1 MSQTLS
7 ASRGDFA
14 AFEAAAARKVGIP
27 KKSNA
32 LGRVFLLVGVAIAV
46 FLAFTAYTVTKEIQG
61 RAQLAAIK
69 DLYFPVLQRLD
80 ADIVR
85 VDKMEETYIQVV
97 VAGDRDLIAKAGDLG
112 TQADAAFAQ
121 VDTLYPGRSADIER
135 LRTGLRQY
143 QALAARTSTAFL
155 DPSQGD
161 AAAALSDEM
170 NKSLADLRTHLTA
183 LRKSA
188 YDEFVATLA
197 GSQRDAQ
204 VRLLMGLALG
214 IMNLGFMAVLVHFI
228 RRNMSMMEVIAEQNA
243 SLERRVAERTAQLS
257 QKTSDINAMLQN
269 MKLGVSTVIPG
280 NRIHPEYSNYL
291 RTIYCSD
298 DFGNKDLVES
308 FFAKSDVGVDAKDQV
323 TAALAA
329 ILGEDSM
336 MFDFNSHLLVREMR
350 FDSGAGANKILQ
362 LDWSPILNDQ
372 GTVDKVLLI
381 TQDVTEL
388 RALEQASAQQKEELE
403 IIGKIIR
410 ISVGKFNEFVESAA
424 GFIDTNRR
432 LIVAGKAADPEV
444 IAALFRNMHTIKGN
458 ARTFE
463 FRTITDAAHRAEQ
476 SYDQLRKDPTAV
488 WDSKAL
494 LAELVAVDAA
504 VSHYVRINEDKLGR
518 KGRASD
524 FPTGRGSFVAN
535 EQLAQLRSLV
545 AAAAAQPGS
554 DLGQLRQA
562 IDTLGLI
569 PLQRLVSGSV
579 DSLSSLAAELHKPA
593 PGLDIAAADLAVN
606 SRFAEA
612 LKSSLMHVFRNSL
625 DHGIEAPAE
634 RERVN
639 KPARGTVRLAC
650 IRRDQT
656 VELHVSDD
664 GRGLALHKL
673 YEKGLAAGIFNT
685 LARPSA
691 QEVAQI
697 IFRSGLSTSSQVTQV
712 SGRGV
717 GMEAARTFLEQQ
729 GAKIQVVLDGAG
741 EELTFTPFKFVIE
754 VPPTAYSPAA

>member
-1 MSQTLS
+1 MSEAMT
-7 ASRGDFA
+7 AAPGDFA
-14 AFEAAAARKVGIP
+14 ALEPAARKADLPRKASG
-27 KKSNA
+27 
-32 LGRVFLLVGVAIAV
+32 LGRVFMLVGVAIAV

-69 DLYFPVLQRLD
+69 DRYFPVLQRLD

-112 TQADAAFAQ
+112 AQADTAFGEINS
-121 VDTLYPGRSADIER
+121 LYPGRSDDVAR
-135 LRTGLRQY
+135 LRAELKQY
-143 QALAARTSTAFL
+143 QNLATKASAAFL
-155 DPSQGD
+155 DQAQGD
-161 AAAALSDEM
+161 VAAALTDEM
-170 NKSLADLRTHLTA
+170 NKALTDLRAQLTSF
-183 LRKSA
+183 RKSA

-214 IMNLGFMAVLVHFI
+214 VMNLGFMAVLVHFI
-228 RRNMSMMEVIAEQNA
+228 RKNMSMMAVIAEQNTT
-243 SLERRVAERTAQLS
+243 LERRVAERTAQLS

-291 RTIYCSD
+291 RTIFRID
-298 DFGNKDLVES
+298 DFANKDLIES
-308 FFAKSDVGVDAKDQV
+308 FFSKSDVGVDARDQV

-329 ILGEDSM
+329 ILGEDPM

-350 FDSGAGANKILQ
+350 FDSGESAQKILQ
-362 LDWSPILNDQ
+362 MDWSPILNEQ
-372 GTVDKVLLI
+372 GMVDKVLLI

-388 RALEQASAQQKEELE
+388 RALEQASAKQKEELE
-403 IIGKIIR
+403 IIGRIIR
-410 ISVGKFNEFVESAA
+410 IPVGKFNDFAESAS
-424 GFIDTNRR
+424 GFIATNRS
-432 LIVAGKAADPEV
+432 LISAGNARHPDT
-444 IAALFRNMHTIKGN
+444 IAALFRNMHTLKGN

-463 FRTITDAAHRAEQ
+463 FTQITDAAHRAEQ
-476 SYDQLRKDPTAV
+476 TYDQLRKDAAAV
-488 WDSKAL
+488 CNAEIL
-494 LAELVAVDAA
+494 LAELEAVDAA
-504 VSHYVRINEDKLGR
+504 VNRYVRINEDKLGR

-524 FPTGRGSFVAN
+524 LLTARGSFIAN
-535 EQLAQLRSLV
+535 EQLAQLRSL
-545 AAAAAQPGS
+545 AAAAAQPGN
-554 DLGQLRQA
+554 DLEQLRRA
-562 IDTLGLI
+562 IDILGLI

-579 DSLSSLAAELHKPA
+579 DTLSSLAAELAKPA
-593 PGLDIAAADLAVN
+593 PALDLTSGDLAVN
-606 SRFAEA
+606 SPFAEA
-612 LKSSLMHVFRNSL
+612 LKSSLMHIFRNSL
-625 DHGIEAPAE
+625 DHGIETPAE
-634 RERVN
+634 REHLS
-639 KPARGTVRLAC
+639 KPAQGTVRVAC

-673 YEKGLAAGIFNT
+673 YEKGLSAGIFNT
-685 LARPSA
+685 NERPAA
-691 QEVAQI
+691 QDVAEI

-729 GAKIQVVLDGAG
+729 GARIHIVLAGAG
-741 EELTFTPFKFVIE
+741 EELTFTPFKFVID
-754 VPPTAYSPAA
+754 VPPSALSHAA